1 MTQNYATWR
10 IINSPAADGAT
21 NMAIDESILETVR
34 QGQSPPT
41 LRLYTWKP
49 ACLSIGRFQRAARSV
64 DRDALASLGYD
75 FVRRPTGGRAVL
87 HDDELTYAV
96 IANATELAGA
106 TSARAGATYGSGVS
120 DADGSEGESSGIGIG
135 TGTGTGTGTG
145 VLDTYLALSRGL
157 AAGLARMGIPAELA
171 PRDAGR
177 AHRGC
182 GRGGDGCSETGS
194 GGRVGGSAACF
205 DSPSAYELL
214 AAGRKIVGS
223 AQVRRGSTLLQHGS
237 IPISM
242 NFAVAE
248 AAMGMPKGSGADLSR
263 CVATVGE
270 FIAGFPTEI
279 SSEEVIAQLAEAIA
293 RGLMSEVM
301 EAAQPGELTRVELDL
316 ASQLRAKYQSEDW
329 NLGKRHDSEHLA
341 RGAALP

>member
-1 MTQNYATWR
+1 
-10 IINSPAADGAT
+10 
-21 NMAIDESILETVR
+21 MAIDESMLEAVR

-64 DRDALASLGYD
+64 DWDALASLGYG

-96 IANATELAGA
+96 IANVAGLAGA
-106 TSARAGATYGSGVS
+106 GSGS
-120 DADGSEGESSGIGIG
+120 
-135 TGTGTGTGTG
+135 TG

-157 AAGLARMGIPAELA
+157 AAGLARMGIPVELA

-182 GRGGDGCSETGS
+182 GRTGDSLSEARSGS
-194 GGRVGGSAACF
+194 RVGGSAACF

-223 AQVRRGSTLLQHGS
+223 AQVRRGSTFLQHGS

-242 NFAVAE
+242 NFAAAE

-279 SSEEVIAQLAEAIA
+279 SSEEVIAQLAEAIIT
-293 RGLMSEVM
+293 GLMSEVM
-301 EAAQPGELTRVELDL
+301 EVARPGELTPVELEL
-316 ASQLRAKYQSEDW
+316 ASQLRAKYKSEDW
-329 NLGKRHDSEHLA
+329 NLGKHRDSEHLA
-341 RGAALP
+341 RGFALP

>member
-1 MTQNYATWR
+1 MTQNSATWR

-106 TSARAGATYGSGVS
+106 GSGAAAVL
-120 DADGSEGESSGIGIG
+120 
-135 TGTGTGTGTG
+135 G

-157 AAGLARMGIPAELA
+157 AAGLARMGIPVELA

-182 GRGGDGCSETGS
+182 GREGESLGGTES

-223 AQVRRGSTLLQHGS
+223 AQVRRGSTFLQHGS

-242 NFAVAE
+242 NFAAAE
-248 AAMGMPKGSGADLSR
+248 AAMGMPKGSGGSVSMR
-263 CVATVGE
+263 SHSWRVH
-270 FIAGFPTEI
+270 
-279 SSEEVIAQLAEAIA
+279 
-293 RGLMSEVM
+293 RGSNGNIL
-301 EAAQPGELTRVELDL
+301 
-316 ASQLRAKYQSEDW
+316 
-329 NLGKRHDSEHLA
+329 
-341 RGAALP
+341 

>member
-1 MTQNYATWR
+1 
-10 IINSPAADGAT
+10 
-21 NMAIDESILETVR
+21 MAIDESMLEAVR

-64 DRDALASLGYD
+64 DWDALASLGYG

-96 IANATELAGA
+96 IANVAGLAGA
-106 TSARAGATYGSGVS
+106 GSGS
-120 DADGSEGESSGIGIG
+120 
-135 TGTGTGTGTG
+135 TG

-157 AAGLARMGIPAELA
+157 AAGLARMGIPVELA

-182 GRGGDGCSETGS
+182 GRTGDSLSEARSGS
-194 GGRVGGSAACF
+194 RVGGSAACF

-223 AQVRRGSTLLQHGS
+223 AQVRRGSTFLQHGS

-242 NFAVAE
+242 NFAAAE

-279 SSEEVIAQLAEAIA
+279 SSEEVIAQLAEAIIT
-293 RGLMSEVM
+293 GLMSEVM
-301 EAAQPGELTRVELDL
+301 EVARPGELTPVELEL

-329 NLGKRHDSEHLA
+329 NLGKQRDSEHLA
-341 RGAALP
+341 RGSALP

>member
-1 MTQNYATWR
+1 MTEGSAGWR

-21 NMAIDESILETVR
+21 NMAIDESILEAVR

-41 LRLYTWKP
+41 LRLYTWRP

-64 DRDALASLGYD
+64 DWDALASLGYG
-75 FVRRPTGGRAVL
+75 FVRRPTGGRAVV

-96 IANATELAGA
+96 IANVTELAG
-106 TSARAGATYGSGVS
+106 GSSIS
-120 DADGSEGESSGIGIG
+120 DADDSEGESSGIGIG
-135 TGTGTGTGTG
+135 TGTRTGTGTG

-182 GRGGDGCSETGS
+182 GRGGDSRS
-194 GGRVGGSAACF
+194 GTDSRGRVGGSAACF

-223 AQVRRGSTLLQHGS
+223 AQVRRGSTFLQHGS

-242 NFAVAE
+242 NFAAVE

-270 FIAGFPTEI
+270 FVAGFPMDI
-279 SSEEVIAQLAEAIA
+279 SPEQLIAQLAEAVA
-293 RGLMSEVM
+293 TGLMSEVM
-301 EAAQPGELTRVELDL
+301 EVAQPGELTRVELEL
-316 ASQLRAKYQSEDW
+316 ASQLRAKYQSDDW
-329 NLGKRHDSEHLA
+329 SLA
-341 RGAALP
+341 K

>member
-1 MTQNYATWR
+1 MTEGSAQWR
-10 IINSPAADGAT
+10 IISSPAADGAT
-21 NMAIDESILETVR
+21 NMAIDESILEAVR
-34 QGQSPPT
+34 QEQSPPT

-64 DRDALASLGYD
+64 DFDALTSLGYD

-96 IANATELAGA
+96 IAGMAQLAG
-106 TSARAGATYGSGVS
+106 TGSC
-120 DADGSEGESSGIGIG
+120 
-135 TGTGTGTGTG
+135 TGTG

-157 AAGLARMGIPAELA
+157 AAGLARMGIPVELA

-177 AHRGC
+177 AHRDCRGSDERSAGTEHK
-182 GRGGDGCSETGS
+182 GRI
-194 GGRVGGSAACF
+194 GGSAACF

-214 AAGRKIVGS
+214 AARRKIVGS
-223 AQVRRGSTLLQHGS
+223 AQVRRGSTFLQHGS

-242 NFAVAE
+242 NFEAAE
-248 AAMGMPKGSGADLSR
+248 AAMGMPRGSGTDLSR

-270 FIAGFPTEI
+270 FVAGFPMDISSEQLLKQLADSIIAGFV
-279 SSEEVIAQLAEAIA
+279 SELMQTAQL
-293 RGLMSEVM
+293 
-301 EAAQPGELTRVELDL
+301 GELTRAELEL

-329 NLGKRHDSEHLA
+329 NLA
-341 RGAALP
+341 R

>member
-1 MTQNYATWR
+1 MTEGSAVWR
-10 IINSPAADGAT
+10 IISSSAADGGT
-21 NMAIDESILETVR
+21 NMAIDESILEAVR

-64 DRDALASLGYD
+64 DWDALASLGYGL
-75 FVRRPTGGRAVL
+75 VRRPTGGRAVL

-96 IANATELAGA
+96 IANVAGLAGA
-106 TSARAGATYGSGVS
+106 GRG
-120 DADGSEGESSGIGIG
+120 
-135 TGTGTGTGTG
+135 GTG

-157 AAGLARMGIPAELA
+157 AAGLARMGIPVELA

-177 AHRGC
+177 AHRGY
-182 GRGGDGCSETGS
+182 GRGGDSLSEARSGS
-194 GGRVGGSAACF
+194 RVGGSAACF

-223 AQVRRGSTLLQHGS
+223 AQVRRGSTFLQHGS

-242 NFAVAE
+242 NFAAVE

-270 FIAGFPTEI
+270 FIAGFPIDI
-279 SSEEVIAQLAEAIA
+279 SSEQLIAQLAEAVA
-293 RGLMSEVM
+293 TGLMSEVM
-301 EAAQPGELTRVELDL
+301 EVAQPGELTRVELEL
-316 ASQLRAKYQSEDW
+316 ASQLRAKYQNEDW
-329 NLGKRHDSEHLA
+329 NLGK
-341 RGAALP
+341 

>member
-1 MTQNYATWR
+1 MTQNSATWR

-106 TSARAGATYGSGVS
+106 GSG
-120 DADGSEGESSGIGIG
+120 
-135 TGTGTGTGTG
+135 GTG

-157 AAGLARMGIPAELA
+157 AAGLARMGIPVELA

>member
-1 MTQNYATWR
+1 MTEGSAVWR
-10 IINSPAADGAT
+10 IISSSAADGGT
-21 NMAIDESILETVR
+21 NMAIDESMLEAVR

-64 DRDALASLGYD
+64 DWDALASLGYG

-96 IANATELAGA
+96 IANVAGLAGA
-106 TSARAGATYGSGVS
+106 GSGS
-120 DADGSEGESSGIGIG
+120 
-135 TGTGTGTGTG
+135 TG

-157 AAGLARMGIPAELA
+157 AAGLARMGIPVELA

-182 GRGGDGCSETGS
+182 GRTGDSLSEARSGS
-194 GGRVGGSAACF
+194 RVGGSAACF

-223 AQVRRGSTLLQHGS
+223 AQVRRGSTFLQHGS

-242 NFAVAE
+242 NFAAAE

-279 SSEEVIAQLAEAIA
+279 SSEEVIAQLAEAIIT
-293 RGLMSEVM
+293 GLMSEVM
-301 EAAQPGELTRVELDL
+301 EVARPGELTPVELEL
-316 ASQLRAKYQSEDW
+316 ASQLRAKYKSEDW
-329 NLGKRHDSEHLA
+329 NLGKHRDSEHLA
-341 RGAALP
+341 RGFALP

>member
-1 MTQNYATWR
+1 MTEGSAAWR
-10 IINSPAADGAT
+10 IINSPAADGAA
-21 NMAIDESILETVR
+21 NMAIDESILEAVR

-49 ACLSIGRFQRAARSV
+49 ACLSIGRFQRAGRSV
-64 DRDALASLGYD
+64 DWDALASLGYN

-96 IANATELAGA
+96 IADVSELARAGG
-106 TSARAGATYGSGVS
+106 ARAGAACGSRVS
-120 DADGSEGESSGIGIG
+120 DADRSEGETGGTATGAATGIATGIA
-135 TGTGTGTGTG
+135 TGTG
-145 VLDTYLALSRGL
+145 VLDTYLAISRGL
-157 AAGLARMGIPAELA
+157 AVGLARVGIHVDLA

-182 GRGGDGCSETGS
+182 GGRGESLS
-194 GGRVGGSAACF
+194 GTDSRDRSGGSAACF

-223 AQVRRGSTLLQHGS
+223 AQVRRGSTFLQHGS

-242 NFAVAE
+242 DFAAAE

-270 FIAGFPTEI
+270 FVAGFPTDI
-279 SSEEVIAQLAEAIA
+279 SSEQLIAKLAEAVTT
-293 RGLMSEVM
+293 GLMSEVM
-301 EAAQPGELTRVELDL
+301 EVAQPGELTSVELEL
-316 ASQLRAKYQSEDW
+316 ASQLRAKYQGEAW
-329 NLGKRHDSEHLA
+329 NLSR
-341 RGAALP
+341 

>member
-1 MTQNYATWR
+1 MTQNSATWR

-21 NMAIDESILETVR
+21 NMAIDESILEAVR
-34 QGQSPPT
+34 QEQSPPT

-106 TSARAGATYGSGVS
+106 GSG
-120 DADGSEGESSGIGIG
+120 
-135 TGTGTGTGTG
+135 GTG

-157 AAGLARMGIPAELA
+157 AAGLARMGIPVELA

-182 GRGGDGCSETGS
+182 GRGSEGLSGTSS

-223 AQVRRGSTLLQHGS
+223 AQVRRGSTFLQHGS
-237 IPISM
+237 ILVSM
-242 NFAVAE
+242 NFAAVE
-248 AAMGMPKGSGADLSR
+248 AAMGMPEGSGADLSR

-270 FIAGFPTEI
+270 FISGFPVEI
-279 SSEEVIAQLAEAIA
+279 SSQQVIARLSEAIA

-301 EAAQPGELTRVELDL
+301 EVAQPGELTRVEMDL
-316 ASQLRAKYQSEDW
+316 ASQLRSKYQGEDW
-329 NLGKRHDSEHLA
+329 NLGKQRDSEHLA
-341 RGAALP
+341 RGSALP

>member
-1 MTQNYATWR
+1 
-10 IINSPAADGAT
+10 
-21 NMAIDESILETVR
+21 MAIDESMLEAVR

-64 DRDALASLGYD
+64 DWDALASLGYG

-96 IANATELAGA
+96 IANVAGLAGA
-106 TSARAGATYGSGVS
+106 GSGS
-120 DADGSEGESSGIGIG
+120 
-135 TGTGTGTGTG
+135 TG

-157 AAGLARMGIPAELA
+157 AAGLARMGIPVELA

-182 GRGGDGCSETGS
+182 GRTGDSLSEARSGS
-194 GGRVGGSAACF
+194 RVGGSAACF

-223 AQVRRGSTLLQHGS
+223 AQVRRGSTFLQHGS

-242 NFAVAE
+242 NFAAAE

-279 SSEEVIAQLAEAIA
+279 SSEEVIAQLAEAIIT
-293 RGLMSEVM
+293 GLMSEVM
-301 EAAQPGELTRVELDL
+301 EVARPGELTPVELEL

-329 NLGKRHDSEHLA
+329 NLGKHRDSEHLA
-341 RGAALP
+341 RGFALP

>member
-1 MTQNYATWR
+1 MTEGSAQWR

-21 NMAIDESILETVR
+21 NMAIDESILEAVR

-41 LRLYTWKP
+41 LRLYTWRP

-64 DRDALASLGYD
+64 DWDALASLGYG
-75 FVRRPTGGRAVL
+75 FVRRPTGGRAVV

-106 TSARAGATYGSGVS
+106 GSGRAGAACGSSIS
-120 DADGSEGESSGIGIG
+120 DADDSEGESSGIGIG
-135 TGTGTGTGTG
+135 AGTRTGTGTG

-157 AAGLARMGIPAELA
+157 AAGLARIGIPAELA

-177 AHRGC
+177 AHLGC
-182 GRGGDGCSETGS
+182 GRGGDSRSEAGS

-279 SSEEVIAQLAEAIA
+279 SSEEVIAQLAEAIIT
-293 RGLMSEVM
+293 GLMSEVM
-301 EAAQPGELTRVELDL
+301 EVAQPGELTPVELEL

-329 NLGKRHDSEHLA
+329 NLGKQHGSEHLA
-341 RGAALP
+341 RGFALP

>member
-1 MTQNYATWR
+1 MTEGSTVWR

-21 NMAIDESILETVR
+21 NMAIDESILEAVR

-64 DRDALASLGYD
+64 DWDALTSLGYD

-96 IANATELAGA
+96 IADAAGL
-106 TSARAGATYGSGVS
+106 ARAESGKAALVCGSS
-120 DADGSEGESSGIGIG
+120 ESNADNSERDSRRTEARTGTRHG
-135 TGTGTGTGTG
+135 TGTRIGTGTG

-157 AAGLARMGIPAELA
+157 AAGLARMGIPVELA

-182 GRGGDGCSETGS
+182 GREGESLGGTES

-223 AQVRRGSTLLQHGS
+223 AQVRRGSTFLQHGS

-242 NFAVAE
+242 NFAAAE
-248 AAMGMPKGSGADLSR
+248 AAMGMPKGSGVDLSR
-263 CVATVGE
+263 CMATVGE
-270 FIAGFPTEI
+270 FVPGFPADI
-279 SSEEVIAQLAEAIA
+279 SSEQLLKQLADAIVA
-293 RGLMSEVM
+293 GFVYEVM
-301 EAAQPGELTRVELDL
+301 QTTRPGELTPMELEL
-316 ASQLRAKYQSEDW
+316 ASELRVKYESEEW
-329 NLGKRHDSEHLA
+329 NLA
-341 RGAALP
+341 R

>member
-1 MTQNYATWR
+1 MTEVSAVWR

-21 NMAIDESILETVR
+21 NMAIDESILEAVR

-49 ACLSIGRFQRAARSV
+49 ACLSIGRFQRAGRSV
-64 DRDALASLGYD
+64 DFDALASLGYD

-96 IANATELAGA
+96 IAGAAELAGA
-106 TSARAGATYGSGVS
+106 GSS
-120 DADGSEGESSGIGIG
+120 
-135 TGTGTGTGTG
+135 GTG
-145 VLDTYLALSRGL
+145 VLDTYLTLSHGL
-157 AAGLARMGIPAELA
+157 AAGLARMGIPVELA

-177 AHRGC
+177 AHRDC
-182 GRGGDGCSETGS
+182 GESDERGAGTQHK
-194 GGRVGGSAACF
+194 GRIGGSAACF

-223 AQVRRGSTLLQHGS
+223 AQVRRGSAFLQHGS

-242 NFAVAE
+242 DFTAVE
-248 AAMGMPKGSGADLSR
+248 AAMGMPNGSGADLSR

-270 FIAGFPTEI
+270 FVPGFPTGI
-279 SSEEVIAQLAEAIA
+279 SSERLLTQLADAIA
-293 RGLMSEVM
+293 AGFMSEVL
-301 EAAQPGELTRVELDL
+301 EAAEPGELTPIELEL
-316 ASQLRAKYQSEDW
+316 ASQLRAKYQNEDW
-329 NLGKRHDSEHLA
+329 NLA
-341 RGAALP
+341 R